1 MAFVFRLQTLWLK
14 HFSKIYQLKCLKP
27 KNKGHSNFY
36 ECCDLTKK
44 IIPCSSMR
52 SLSFW
57 IMGKERGL
65 LSKNIHC
72 LILLLS
78 TRWCFYHIMHIA
90 ESEKNGL
97 PADKIGQKKWTKMG
111 QFWQSLYHD
120 GMSYAQKLFLLLLSR
135 KKDMVMYIKLI
146 LLRFFLKRSSDS

>member
-1 MAFVFRLQTLWLK
+1 MWLQTLWLK
-14 HFSKIYQLKCLKP
+14 YFSKIYQSKCLKP

-36 ECCDLTKK
+36 ECCELTKK

-78 TRWCFYHIMHIA
+78 TRWCFYHIMHSRA
-90 ESEKNGL
+90 KKMGCLLTKLGRKNGRKWDNFGKVYIMMGCHTHRNFFFCFL
-97 PADKIGQKKWTKMG
+97 VGKKIWLCT
-111 QFWQSLYHD
+111 
-120 GMSYAQKLFLLLLSR
+120 
-135 KKDMVMYIKLI
+135 
-146 LLRFFLKRSSDS
+146 